1 VHAHDSYDVID
12 ALVPSDFLPRLLNSQ
27 DIPNLRPTDPQPV
40 FSPEGDF
47 DHDGSTD
54 VAISG
59 IYTLKDGP
67 EKYFLLVASDKGTG
81 RYKPLFFRN
90 YDRPVFLHK
99 PGATGPADPN
109 NQAFSMTFCSEC
121 SDGFDFY
128 WDKSLKRFRQD
139 PWKEKTER
147 RQEMVTV
154 APLDVPSEVADKAL
168 QVAGKLPDVVAF
180 TEGIKKAGKA
190 FGVRVEY
197 TDPLNQAAPVRVR
210 IYEKKGAG
218 EKLFDAI
225 DVDVKKMSVVK
236 RRRGNMGKENAK

>member
-1 VHAHDSYDVID
+1 VVITKQNDVTIDVKWQHDEKFIGSYEVMYGNT
-12 ALVPSDFLPRLLNSQ
+12 P
-27 DIPNLRPTDPQPV
+27 
-40 FSPEGDF
+40 GD
-47 DHDGSTD
+47 
-54 VAISG
+54 
-59 IYTLKDGP
+59 Y
-67 EKYFLLVASDKGTG
+67 
-81 RYKPLFFRN
+81 
-90 YDRPVFLHK
+90 
-99 PGATGPADPN
+99 
-109 NQAFSMTFCSEC
+109 
-121 SDGFDFY
+121 
-128 WDKSLKRFRQD
+128 